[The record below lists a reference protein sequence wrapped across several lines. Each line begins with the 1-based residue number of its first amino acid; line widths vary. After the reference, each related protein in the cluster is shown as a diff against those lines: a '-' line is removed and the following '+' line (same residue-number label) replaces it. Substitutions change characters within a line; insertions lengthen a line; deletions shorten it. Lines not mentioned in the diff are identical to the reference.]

1 MTKISARQE
10 ELHKHR
16 IDFSKAPCIY
26 WSDATKISYLQ
37 RRIIVWS
44 IMYYE
49 HNESCVS
56 DLVYDAVSYQLVE
69 LQNSVSKEQ
78 VRASTYYYAMHDF
91 DGSTGFDIPSRLTK
105 YDREYLTHIACM
117 VYNMWLKDTGRKRK
131 RRTKNDN
138 SKRPAK

>member
-1 MTKISARQE
+1 MNIRQE
-10 ELHKHR
+10 ELQRHR
-16 IDFSKAPCIY
+16 IDFNQMPCIY

-69 LQNSVSKEQ
+69 LQKNASKEQ

-91 DGSTGFDIPSRLTK
+91 DGSTGFDIPARLTK
-105 YDREYLTHIACM
+105 YDKEYLTHIACM
-117 VYNMWLKDTGRKRK
+117 VYNMWLRDTGRSKKK
-131 RRTKNDN
+131 RRKKNDN
-138 SKRPAK
+138 SKRLAK